1 MHEPWSHEDK
11 ETAPK
16 GAQYIEGRLL
26 TPKQAAEYLAVD
38 LDTLRDMRRR
48 RQIPFVRLSER
59 RYRYE
64 VLELQKWLAARR
76 VPVL

>member
-1 MHEPWSHEDK
+1 MHEAWSNEHT
-11 ETAPK
+11 ETAQTRAQHIK
-16 GAQYIEGRLL
+16 GGLL
-26 TPKQAAEYLAVD
+26 TPQQAAEYLAVD

-64 VLELQKWLAARR
+64 ALELQKWLAARR
-76 VPVL
+76 VSVL